1 MRLTCAAA
9 AQSPRQGVDMTV
21 RCDYIAAVVVEEF
34 RQSGDWV
41 TVAGAVGLFGI
52 SSFVVE
58 KPPVRAILRSV
69 NDNPTLHLISAHL
82 GYRRM
87 PKPIPVEPLL
97 NAIFAK
103 PSASDRAAA
112 MMEYLIDVTDEP
124 DDSSSESGHQRSSD
138 PETQTLTLMPDIGS
152 RWGLWSST
160 SPVPGDFDIT
170 PGELSPANFNLSE
183 NLTAALRRWNDLF
196 IEHFTVTFDPI
207 QYGWTGS
214 IEVPKWIEEGE
225 TIADALEVELPDFT
239 IHRRFRESA
248 DYPHLST

>member
-21 RCDYIAAVVVEEF
+21 RRDYIATVLVEEF
-34 RQSGDWV
+34 RQSEDWV
-41 TVAGAVGLFGI
+41 TVAGAVELLDI
-52 SSFVVE
+52 SSFTVE
-58 KPPVRAILRSV
+58 KPVVRAILRSV

-97 NAIFAK
+97 TDIFAK
-103 PSASDRAAA
+103 PDASDRAAA
-112 MMEYLIDVTDEP
+112 MMEYLIDITDKP
-124 DDSSSESGHQRSSD
+124 DHRSTESDRRRSADSQ
-138 PETQTLTLMPDIGS
+138 TKTLTLMPDIGS
-152 RWGLWSST
+152 RWGLWSSA
-160 SPVPGDFDIT
+160 SLVPGDFDLT

-183 NLTAALRRWNDLF
+183 NLTTALRRWNDQF
-196 IEHFTVTFDPI
+196 INHFTVTFDPI
-207 QYGWTGS
+207 RYGWAGS
-214 IEVPKWIEEGE
+214 VDVPKWIEEGE
-225 TIADALEVELPDFT
+225 TIADDLETELPDFT

>member
-1 MRLTCAAA
+1 MRFTCPAG

-21 RCDYIAAVVVEEF
+21 RRDYIAGVLVEEF

-41 TVAGAVGLFGI
+41 TVAGAVELLGI

-58 KPPVRAILRSV
+58 KPVIRAILRSV
-69 NDNPTLHLISAHL
+69 NDNPTMHLISAHL

-97 NAIFAK
+97 TEIFAK
-103 PSASDRAAA
+103 PDASDRAAA
-112 MMEYLIDVTDEP
+112 LMEYLVDITDEP
-124 DDSSSESGHQRSSD
+124 DDRSPESGRLRSSD
-138 PETQTLTLMPDIGS
+138 PQDKMLTLMPDIGT

-160 SPVPGDFDIT
+160 PVVAGDFDIT

-183 NLTAALRRWNDLF
+183 TLTAALRRWNDQF
-196 IEHFTVTFDPI
+196 IDHFTVTFNPTE
-207 QYGWTGS
+207 YGWTGPVD
-214 IEVPKWIEEGE
+214 VPKWIEEGE
-225 TIADALEVELPDFT
+225 TIADDLETELPDFT